1 MLDAIFTWLTTS
13 MSERF
18 EIALVAALGWGV
30 ISILLSPC
38 HLSSI
43 PLVIGYISSQGQA
56 GVKRSFWL
64 SLIFAIGILITIGL
78 IGAITASAVRMMG
91 DVGVWGNIIVA
102 GVFFVVGLY
111 LMDVIT
117 LSWGGIVPRTSFA
130 RGWKGA
136 LLLGLIFGIGLG
148 PCTFAYMA
156 PVLGVV
162 LSVATTNLFQALS
175 LIAAFGIGH
184 CAVIVGAG
192 SAAGTVQKYL
202 HWTEQ
207 SKAASYMKR
216 TAGVLV
222 VIAGVYYVYTAFLGE
237 M

>member
-1 MLDAIFTWLTTS
+1 MLDTLFTWLTTA

-18 EIALVAALGWGV
+18 EIALVAALGWGI
-30 ISILLSPC
+30 ISIILSPC

-43 PLVIGYISSQGQA
+43 PLVIGYISSQGQEGA
-56 GVKRSFWL
+56 KRSYSL
-64 SLIFAIGILITIGL
+64 SLVFGVGILITIGL
-78 IGAITASAVRMMG
+78 IGVITASAGRMMG

-111 LMDVIT
+111 LMEVIS
-117 LSWGGIVPRTSFA
+117 LSWGGIVPRKSFA
-130 RGWKGA
+130 HGWKGA

-162 LSVATTNLFQALS
+162 FTVATTNLFQALS

-192 SAAGTVQKYL
+192 GAAGTVQQYL
-202 HWTEQ
+202 NWTEH
-207 SKAASYMKR
+207 SKGATHLKRAAG
-216 TAGVLV
+216 ALV
-222 VIAGVYYVYTAFLGE
+222 FLAGVYYIYTAF
-237 M
+237 